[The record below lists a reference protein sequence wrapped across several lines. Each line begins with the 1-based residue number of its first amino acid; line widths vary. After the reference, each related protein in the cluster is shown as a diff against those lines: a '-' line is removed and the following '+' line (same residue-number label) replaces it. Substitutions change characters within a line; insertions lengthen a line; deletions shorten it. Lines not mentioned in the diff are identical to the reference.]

1 MLTRRHRSEPT
12 LVRLPP
18 VYQAALDHLSLR
30 TRVRKS
36 EYIRE
41 ALADLLAQYED
52 LLVGDATESIDS
64 P

>member
-1 MLTRRHRSEPT
+1 MLTRSRRSEAT

-18 VYQAALDHLSLR
+18 AYQAALDYLAIR

-41 ALADLLAQYED
+41 ALRDLLDRNEH
-52 LLVGDATESIDS
+52 LLVVEAETPGPS
-64 P
+64 

>member
-1 MLTRRHRSEPT
+1 VLTRSRRSEAT

-18 VYQAALDHLSLR
+18 AYQAALDYLASR

-41 ALADLLAQYED
+41 ALRDLLDRNEH
-52 LLVGDATESIDS
+52 LLMVEAETTGPS
-64 P
+64 

>member
-1 MLTRRHRSEPT
+1 MLTTRRRSEAT

-18 VYQAALDHLSLR
+18 AYQAALDFLSAR

-41 ALADLLAQYED
+41 ALRDLLERHEQ
-52 LLVGDATESIDS
+52 LLVVETESAGS

>member
-1 MLTRRHRSEPT
+1 MLTQRRRTEAT

-18 VYQAALDHLSLR
+18 AYQAALDYLATQ

-41 ALADLLAQYED
+41 AIGDLLARNEHW
-52 LLVGDATESIDS
+52 LVGEAEES
-64 P
+64 

>member
-1 MLTRRHRSEPT
+1 MLTRARRTEAT

-18 VYQAALDHLSLR
+18 AYQAALDYLSRR

-41 ALADLLAQYED
+41 ALHDLLERNEH
-52 LLVGDATESIDS
+52 LLVGEPGDAGPS
-64 P
+64 

>member
-1 MLTRRHRSEPT
+1 MLTRRRHSEAT

-18 VYQAALDHLSLR
+18 AYQAALDHLSAR

-41 ALADLLAQYED
+41 ALRDLLDRHED
-52 LLVGDATESIDS
+52 LLVVEAESTGS